1 MEEKPTVIPLPA
13 IPVTPTVTLEA
24 PVTTTIHAL
33 DLRPLTNT
41 VPVTQM
47 IPITPHFVTGC
58 NAKVALS
65 KLPSSSDT
73 IVLAGLAQTISSTKE
88 LKYLAADV
96 PLILYR
102 VAEHGAPVSSEM
114 CPQAPTWLW
123 QQMFYV
129 SSTITTTVPL
139 LMSLPASRVCAI
151 PDAPGG
157 YDLKTFERKLTEK
170 NEWPDLLYL
179 KNDNGQRSV
188 VFVVPPPPGA
198 SCTSGSGCEA
208 WRQACQSIFSDG
220 MWQQVCYSMCG

>member
-1 MEEKPTVIPLPA
+1 MFRLVSTFACLLFVLLLSACNASVPVENLTVENLTVENLKVGSSWMEEKPTVIPLPA

-88 LKYLAADV
+88 SKYLAADV

-102 VAEHGAPVSSEM
+102 AAEHGGPVSSEM
-114 CPQAPTWLW
+114 CPQ
-123 QQMFYV
+123 
-129 SSTITTTVPL
+129 
-139 LMSLPASRVCAI
+139 
-151 PDAPGG
+151 
-157 YDLKTFERKLTEK
+157 
-170 NEWPDLLYL
+170 
-179 KNDNGQRSV
+179 
-188 VFVVPPPPGA
+188 PP
-198 SCTSGSGCEA
+198 
-208 WRQACQSIFSDG
+208 I
-220 MWQQVCYSMCG
+220 